1 MHWID
6 NFRLLL
12 RGRVAEPD
20 KSPNTSSSVPVAKS
34 DRTYMASETQM
45 RQRRIPAMSWLQPE
59 WDCRIAVASDIGLGL
74 FRLKAE
80 NEDDS
85 GECYEVLNWRNFKTV
100 TCLSSYQRTLE
111 GLGVMAAGTQSG
123 DVSLHFYSAPGGDG
137 QVGEYEA
144 PSVNVYEESARAC
157 RAVSFNSANSDR
169 MACGFDH
176 KEGYPSL
183 TIRDVS
189 RNIDIK
195 QLLGSHTTPRS
206 THSGSM
212 DSVHGSTDKSQL
224 QPQHNHSRVPSTS
237 SSSIAVAGRDV
248 EYGPVYS
255 GSGVTSLCWVPGSPE
270 DLLVASKKTRC
281 SIRWCDMRDH
291 NKSGTVLYV
300 PMPSSDGTINGTS
313 GTVYDLQFD
322 PFNSVRYMAHDRC
335 GVVNMWDIRW
345 ATKPVHTFNTGQ
357 REIVNMQFSPRRRGV
372 IASLAADSST
382 FDIFTISEFFNEKV
396 APIEHLNP
404 QAFLNDARLKD
415 RHGDDR
421 MAGLSAPPPSSLSIL
436 TEKNTTVPLTMHST
450 ELHKAFLWMPPAV
463 SSRTLYDKQLV
474 SVTNCSPLHMSALPF
489 PRVGALNCRGDFAI
503 GNNWSRLRSTRPTT
517 DLEMDMLH
525 IAVPEISE
533 LVLDASG
540 RQSHTTQA
548 TAAGTKGD
556 SFSLP
561 ATSAAVSTSASL
573 SSVQQSNQLQSST
586 GSGLLARRQQAAR
599 LHAAD
604 GDLRTGQLQERLK
617 AVSVGPYGGPLAS
630 ETGVKVAPALLCEGM
645 AAGSFSYN
653 PAAEARN
660 ESNKMIKEAVT
671 DDILVLM
678 RHRALQ
684 GYGTSADKNVR
695 IFQNDTKIRGMWLWI
710 RDAHIRR
717 HRGTFY
723 VGYGM
728 DASFYGIYDIMKLKH
743 RELKYLYKQSPLE
756 AQRRQHSAAACRT
769 RLDGQRLLALSF
781 CGWDL
786 VGHIREKHI
795 QALEAAGE
803 FSAAAGASFIYG
815 DHQRCLQSLENSMM
829 QDQKLLSF
837 MLKAQLD
844 ENNQLTSSRVTQPPS
859 LPGEMFKCHHLQM
872 IFMYLATGDWRQV
885 IRNMDGLPMN
895 YRVAVALRYL
905 EDSSLMRYL
914 LWAGRLAVRRGDL
927 DGLLITGICDSG
939 RLIMQTYVDNTADVQ
954 TAALASIFDPCSDAA
969 AGETAEKW
977 IYAYRHMLNK
987 WRMFTTRCLFDIAHG
1002 NYRQAKGLLRVSEVG
1017 QEIAIPPADIRC
1029 SYCHQSVDHGPNRR
1043 KGRRM
1048 RGGAARGDGSGMSTP
1063 GVGTGAGTMLGVAAT
1078 VKTPTGPVAAGVGA
1092 VHGGNKNSGSEQ
1104 RILHVGTT
1112 AQPLIGQKS
1121 ASVGDARRNDP
1132 QQSQTRLLYT
1142 HCPICN
1148 GNLPRCVVCRMKLG
1162 TPVVTSDGDG
1172 PEALAGDFSQWF
1184 SWCQTCGHGGHVSH
1198 MQSWF
1203 ATHSE
1208 CPVPACECECD
1219 QKH

>member
-1 MHWID
+1 
-6 NFRLLL
+6 
-12 RGRVAEPD
+12 
-20 KSPNTSSSVPVAKS
+20 
-34 DRTYMASETQM
+34 
-45 RQRRIPAMSWLQPE
+45 
-59 WDCRIAVASDIGLGL
+59 
-74 FRLKAE
+74 
-80 NEDDS
+80 
-85 GECYEVLNWRNFKTV
+85 
-100 TCLSSYQRTLE
+100 
-111 GLGVMAAGTQSG
+111 MAAGTQSG
-123 DVSLHFYSAPGGDG
+123 EVRLHFYSAPGSEDRID
-137 QVGEYEA
+137 EHDA
-144 PSVNVYEESARAC
+144 PSVSVYEESGRAC

-195 QLLGSHTTPRS
+195 QLLGSYTTPRS
-206 THSGSM
+206 IHSGSM
-212 DSVHGSTDKSQL
+212 GSVHGSSDRSQS
-224 QPQHNHSRVPSTS
+224 QQQYNHSRAPSTS
-237 SSSIAVAGRDV
+237 SSSIAVAGRDG
-248 EYGPVYS
+248 EYGPAYS
-255 GSGVTSLCWVPGSPE
+255 GSGVTSLSWVPGSSE

-300 PMPSSDGTINGTS
+300 PMTGPDGAKNGTS

-322 PFNSVRYMAHDRC
+322 PFNNVRYMAHDRC

-357 REIVNMQFSPRRRGV
+357 REILSMQFSPRRRGV
-372 IASLAADSST
+372 IASLAADSGT
-382 FDIFTISEFFNEKV
+382 FDIFTISEFFNDKV
-396 APIEHLNP
+396 APTERLNP
-404 QAFLNDARLKD
+404 KAFLDDARLKD
-415 RHGDDR
+415 QHGDDR
-421 MAGLSAPPPSSLSIL
+421 MAGLSAPPPSGLRISTDKS
-436 TEKNTTVPLTMHST
+436 KTVPLSMEST
-450 ELHKAFLWMPPAV
+450 ELHKAFLWIPPMV
-463 SSRTLYDKQLV
+463 SSRTLCDKQLL
-474 SVTNCSPLHMSALPF
+474 SVTKHSPLHMTALPC
-489 PRVGALNCRGDFAI
+489 PHVGVLNCRGDFAI

-525 IAVPEISE
+525 IAVPEITE

-548 TAAGTKGD
+548 TAAGTKGG

-573 SSVQQSNQLQSST
+573 SSVQQSNQLQSSA

-599 LHAAD
+599 LHAPD
-604 GDLRTGQLQERLK
+604 GDLRAGQLQERLK
-617 AVSVGPYGGPLAS
+617 SMSVGPNGGSLAS
-630 ETGVKVAPALLCEGM
+630 EMGVKVAPALLCEGM

-653 PAAEARN
+653 PAAEERN
-660 ESNKMIKEAVT
+660 ESSRILEEALS

-695 IFQNDTKIRGMWLWI
+695 TFQNDTKIRGMWQWI

-723 VGYGM
+723 VGYDM
-728 DASFYGIYDIMKLKH
+728 DASFYGIYDIMKLKR
-743 RELKYLYKQSPLE
+743 RELKYLYKQSPIE
-756 AQRRQHSAAACRT
+756 AQRRQQPAAACRT
-769 RLDGQRLLALSF
+769 RLDGQRQLALSF

-786 VGHIREKHI
+786 DGHIREKHI
-795 QALEAAGE
+795 HALEAAGE

-815 DHQRCLQSLENSMM
+815 DHQRCLQSLENSMA

-844 ENNQLTSSRVTQPPS
+844 ENNRLTPSRVTQPPS
-859 LPGEMFKCHHLQM
+859 PPDEMFKCPHLQM

-927 DGLLITGICDSG
+927 DGLLITGICGSG

-1017 QEIAIPPADIRC
+1017 EKIAIPPADIRC
-1029 SYCHQSVDHGPNRR
+1029 TFCHQSVDHDPNRR

-1048 RGGAARGDGSGMSTP
+1048 RGGGARGDGSGMSTP
-1063 GVGTGAGTMLGVAAT
+1063 GVGAGSGTMLGVTA
-1078 VKTPTGPVAAGVGA
+1078 TPTTPTKPVAAGIGA
-1092 VHGGNKNSGSEQ
+1092 VHGGNKNSGSDQ
-1104 RILHVGTT
+1104 RMLHVGAT

-1121 ASVGDARRNDP
+1121 TSAGDARRKDP

-1142 HCPICN
+1142 HCPKCN
-1148 GNLPRCVVCRMKLG
+1148 GKLPRCVVCRMKLG
-1162 TPVVTSDGDG
+1162 TPVVASGGDAS
-1172 PEALAGDFSQWF
+1172 EVLVGDFSQWF